1 MFIDHDS
8 EEVSDFFELD
18 SQEDLSEV
26 IGEILSSNQV
36 SNKFKIKDSRFKKEE
51 VRKVDRVVIDKAQ
64 YEVLEKKLIL
74 NCLFE
79 TIMRKEKEY

>member
-26 IGEILSSNQV
+26 ISEILSSNQV
-36 SNKFKIKDSRFKKEE
+36 SNKFRIKENRYKKDE
-51 VRKVDRVVIDKAQ
+51 VKRVDRVIIDKRQ

-74 NCLFE
+74 NC
-79 TIMRKEKEY
+79 